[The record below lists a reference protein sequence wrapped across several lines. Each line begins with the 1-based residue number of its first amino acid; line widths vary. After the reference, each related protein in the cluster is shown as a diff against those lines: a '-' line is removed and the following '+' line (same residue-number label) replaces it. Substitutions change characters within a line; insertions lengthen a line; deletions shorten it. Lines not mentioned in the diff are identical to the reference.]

1 MNRQSKRQMG
11 RAEKRRTK
19 REVDKLSTTIN
30 KLDHNQIKL
39 IENLASIKAN
49 NMTKERVEELELMVD
64 RAVTALL
71 IQVLPDKTYE
81 EIEKIEELYGE
92 LILEDAE
99 KIRKLKD
106 EVKGDSEMAKKMMEK
121 YEEEVRVKAQDLAS
135 KDITQKEAIE
145 ELVMAFPKLSKAML
159 TNGYKKVKAELKK
172 QEAKEDKELEEVMGY
187 IFSEEG
193 QAVAENATTEE
204 EPNVAKDTPIEEKP
218 AVKENL
224 KTEHNAYVSKTIE
237 NNSREKEEEV
247 KVENKLKVLSMTV
260 QGDNGKY
267 KVCKKGVEL
276 QSEGITM
283 FFEDIEQLETFTEEY
298 KQVFKMVK

>member
-1 MNRQSKRQMG
+1 MG

-106 EVKGDSEMAKKMMEK
+106 EVKG
-121 YEEEVRVKAQDLAS
+121 
-135 KDITQKEAIE
+135 
-145 ELVMAFPKLSKAML
+145 
-159 TNGYKKVKAELKK
+159 N
-172 QEAKEDKELEEVMGY
+172 
-187 IFSEEG
+187 
-193 QAVAENATTEE
+193 
-204 EPNVAKDTPIEEKP
+204 
-218 AVKENL
+218 
-224 KTEHNAYVSKTIE
+224 
-237 NNSREKEEEV
+237 
-247 KVENKLKVLSMTV
+247 
-260 QGDNGKY
+260 
-267 KVCKKGVEL
+267 
-276 QSEGITM
+276 
-283 FFEDIEQLETFTEEY
+283 
-298 KQVFKMVK
+298 